1 MKTIDE
7 ITSKDFWAHNLT
19 LKLSIIG
26 VMILLLLISFKHGRR
41 HYSLKEKNPT
51 HK

>member
-26 VMILLLLISFKHGRR
+26 RNDTSFTNSFKHGRR
-41 HYSLKEKNPT
+41 HYS
-51 HK
+51 